1 MKLPSPLEGLRTI
14 ISRRHKLS
22 FSNSA
27 LILLAVI
34 SLTATTA
41 GFLFKATLPVL
52 NATVSLSGL
61 GTPD

>member
-22 FSNSA
+22 FSIAPLS
-27 LILLAVI
+27 LAVI

-41 GFLFKATLPVL
+41 GFLFKAT
-52 NATVSLSGL
+52 SG
-61 GTPD
+61 TQCRPTTTREC